1 MKAAGEERKE
11 HSKKKETGDVAFKKS
26 YRRVKNNLKRI
37 DSQEIAVGS
46 ILKEEYD
53 DWYNSSCDEFLYE
66 DREGIS
72 DMLSEACDFIHTS
85 MDREHDKEGMDIG
98 RQLFRLQILCTSEY
112 GDEELS
118 IQDMVYHEL
127 LNCD

>member
-11 HSKKKETGDVAFKKS
+11 HSKKKETEDVAFKKS

-46 ILKEEYD
+46 ILNEEYD

-98 RQLFRLQILCTSEY
+98 RQLFRL
-112 GDEELS
+112 
-118 IQDMVYHEL
+118 
-127 LNCD
+127 